1 MNKTYLTIAQ
11 VLTGVSAAF
20 FLFGYFGYFSV
31 VVVVF
36 NIIAIY
42 YLELAKQ
49 GKASKNVV
57 KGWSIYL
64 LFTATL
70 AGILGLIAVY
80 SDGQVSPSN
89 TEEKSIETLLREID
103 ELYEKG
109 ILSRE
114 EYESRRKKII
124 ERV

>member
-11 VLTGVSAAF
+11 VLAGVSAAF
-20 FLFGYFGYFSV
+20 FLFAGYFSV
-31 VVVVF
+31 VVVAF

-49 GKASKNVV
+49 GKVSKNVV
-57 KGWSIYL
+57 KGWSICL

-80 SDGQVSPSN
+80 SDGQVSSSN